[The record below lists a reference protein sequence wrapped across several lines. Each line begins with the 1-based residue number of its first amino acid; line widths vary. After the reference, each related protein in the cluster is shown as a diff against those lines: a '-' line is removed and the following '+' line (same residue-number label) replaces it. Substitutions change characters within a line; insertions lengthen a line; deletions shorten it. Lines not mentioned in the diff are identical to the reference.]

1 MYQQYEKALFV
12 WGELTNYGITR
23 TTDVTQSVRRH
34 VWSDMVAPDTIAK
47 ATHSSNA
54 ICFYFFQYH
63 FNLFS
68 GMFFEG
74 DEGSRFQDIVL
85 HTVIFLDA
93 ATAAAPPH
101 NINRNIANVF

>member
-1 MYQQYEKALFV
+1 MYQYEKALFV

-23 TTDVTQSVRRH
+23 TTDVTQSVPQH
-34 VWSDMVAPDTIAK
+34 VWSDMVAPDIAK

-74 DEGSRFQDIVL
+74 DEGSRFQDIL
-85 HTVIFLDA
+85 HTVISLDA
-93 ATAAAPPH
+93 AAAAAPH

>member
-1 MYQQYEKALFV
+1 MVLLRSAEQYQKGTFFLLV
-12 WGELTNYGITR
+12 MKGELTNYGITR
-23 TTDVTQSVRRH
+23 TTDVTQSVPRH
-34 VWSDMVAPDTIAK
+34 VWSDMVAPDIAK

-85 HTVIFLDA
+85 HTSHFFGCCC
-93 ATAAAPPH
+93 TTQHQP
-101 NINRNIANVF
+101 